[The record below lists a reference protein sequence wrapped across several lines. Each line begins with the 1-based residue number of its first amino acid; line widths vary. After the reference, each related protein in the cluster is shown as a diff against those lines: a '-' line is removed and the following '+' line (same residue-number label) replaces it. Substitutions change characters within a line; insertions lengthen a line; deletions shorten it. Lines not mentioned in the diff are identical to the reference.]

1 MVIKSKDIKTS
12 DLRGF
17 KYFKNVSKLLETLH
31 KAGCQRDRAGNRI
44 LHMDQY
50 ISLLLLCM
58 FSPVCTSLRAMQQ
71 ASKLKKVQSKLRV
84 PRAALGSLSEAA
96 RVFDSELL
104 IGILGDLVK
113 ELEPIPHSAKL
124 DELKAVLTIV
134 DGTLFRALPKTV
146 EALWYDENNK
156 AFKAHI
162 HYEVLK
168 AVPVSAKITNGNV
181 DERRILAENLQ
192 AGRLYV
198 LDRGFCNYRLLQQIV
213 NTASSFVCRIKDD
226 AHIEIES
233 SNDLSADD
241 IAAGIIDD
249 WTVKLGRGD
258 NSKIFKQ
265 PVRIIKLKCIEQTK
279 WDIDKR
285 NKRRTDQTMLIATDR
300 TDLSADTIAL
310 IYKHRWQVEIF
321 FRFFKHVLGCRHLL
335 SHCGNGVELQVY
347 VGIIA
352 CLLIALYTG
361 RKPTKRTYEM
371 FCWYL
376 SGWADEEELLE
387 HIESLKNQD

>member
-1 MVIKSKDIKTS
+1 MITKSNEIKTS
-12 DLRGF
+12 DLQGF
-17 KYFKNVSKLLETLH
+17 KYFKNISKLLQTLH
-31 KAGCQRDRAGNRI
+31 KAGCEHDRQGNRI

-50 ISLLLLCM
+50 LSLLLLCM

-71 ASKLKKVQSKLRV
+71 ASKLKKVQSKLSV

-96 RVFDSELL
+96 RVFESELL
-104 IGILGDLVK
+104 IGIIGDLVK

-134 DGTLFRALPKTV
+134 DGTLFKALPKTV
-146 EALWYDENNK
+146 EALWYNQDNK

-168 AVPVSAKITNGNV
+168 GVPVSAKVTDGNV
-181 DERRILAENLQ
+181 DERHILAENLQ

-198 LDRGFCNYRLLQQIV
+198 LDRGFCNYKLLQQIV
-213 NTASSFVCRIKDD
+213 DTASSFICRIKDD

-241 IAAGIIDD
+241 IAAGIISD
-249 WTVKLGRGD
+249 WIVKLGRGV
-258 NSKIFKQ
+258 NRKIFKQ
-265 PVRIIKLKCIEQTK
+265 PVRIIKLRCIEQTK
-279 WDIDKR
+279 WSIDKR
-285 NKRRTDQTMLIATDR
+285 NKRRTDETMLIATNR
-300 TDLSADTIAL
+300 TDLTADTIAL
-310 IYKHRWQVEIF
+310 VYKYRWQVEIF
-321 FRFFKHVLGCRHLL
+321 FRFFKHILGCRHLL
-335 SHCGNGVELQVY
+335 SHCDNGVELQVY

-361 RKPTKRTYEM
+361 RKPNKRTYEM

-376 SGWADEEELLE
+376 SGWADEQELIE

>member
-1 MVIKSKDIKTS
+1 MVTKSKDIKTS
-12 DLRGF
+12 DIQGF
-17 KYFKNVSKLLETLH
+17 KYFRNISKLLQTLH
-31 KAGCQRDRAGNRI
+31 KAGCERDRAGNRI

-71 ASKLKKVQSKLRV
+71 ASKLKKVQSKLGV
-84 PRAALGSLSEAA
+84 ARAALGSLSEAA

-104 IGILGDLVK
+104 IGVIGDLVK

-134 DGTLFRALPKTV
+134 DGTLFKALPKTV
-146 EALWYDENNK
+146 EALWYNEDNK

-168 AVPVSAKITNGNV
+168 GVPVSAQITNGNAK
-181 DERRILAENLQ
+181 ETHILAENLQ

-198 LDRGFCNYRLLQQIV
+198 LDRGFCKYELLQKIV
-213 NTASSFVCRIKDD
+213 DTTSSFICRIKDD

-233 SNDLSADD
+233 TNTLFPDD
-241 IAAGIIDD
+241 IAEGIIGD
-249 WTVKLGRGD
+249 WIVKLGRGY
-258 NSKIFKQ
+258 NNKIFKQ
-265 PVRIIKLKCIEQTK
+265 PIRIIKLKCIEQTR
-279 WDIDKR
+279 WGTDKR
-285 NKRRTDQTMLIATDR
+285 NKRRTDQTMLIATNR
-300 TDLSADTIAL
+300 TDLPADVIAL
-310 IYKHRWQVEIF
+310 IYKHRWQVEVF
-321 FRFFKHVLGCRHLL
+321 FRFFKHILGCRHLL
-335 SHCGNGVELQVY
+335 SYSDNGVELQVY

-387 HIESLKNQD
+387 HIKSLKNQD